1 MGVMRNLHSRFYPEK
16 VTMFIYSLTEFRVHV
31 MIFILSCVALT
42 ACNSGFREFAE
53 NIPEQALCSNELY
66 RQNTAL
72 CRRAQYDPTKV
83 CRTISGGG
91 TTTKFDMK
99 NCFACTVQM
108 PENAID
114 NNFATSATVN
124 LPPGP
129 SALDAP
135 VFSAISQI
143 GIVYPA
149 GNRAAAVL
157 ELGSFR
163 DARLELVT
171 FLSGAIQEDA
181 ASNSSIFV
189 EGGLTTVSFKTSK
202 PFDAVGLR
210 AIAVKADG
218 QESLPVVEFC
228 NDTTVP

>member
-1 MGVMRNLHSRFYPEK
+1 MY
-16 VTMFIYSLTEFRVHV
+16 IYCLTKFRVQV
-31 MIFILSCVALT
+31 MVFILSCVALT
-42 ACNSGFREFAE
+42 ACRSGFDELAE
-53 NIPEQALCSNELY
+53 DISKQTLCANDLY

-91 TTTKFDMK
+91 TTTKFDMQ
-99 NCFACTVQM
+99 NCFACTVQTS
-108 PENAID
+108 ENAID
-114 NNFATSATVN
+114 NNFATSAKVN
-124 LPPGP
+124 LPPAP
-129 SALDAP
+129 SAVGAP
-135 VFSAISQI
+135 VFSAISQL

-149 GNRAAAVL
+149 GNRAAAIL

-163 DARLELVT
+163 DAELQLVT

-181 ASNSSIFV
+181 TSNSSIFV

-210 AIAVKADG
+210 TIAVKTDG
-218 QESLPVVEFC
+218 QESLPVLEFC